1 LYSSPG
7 ARHNGAEEGG
17 AIARTNITVCR
28 GYRGRRT
35 RGEGRTLL
43 TEQERLVSSIANP
56 EARARLAVI
65 ATELRALSVS
75 IATARARA
83 REARLITHNAKVIE
97 LQPRLTTLQRKIA
110 KMMATLRQDRREE
123 MRLLAEID
131 GGRRA

>member
-1 LYSSPG
+1 M
-7 ARHNGAEEGG
+7 
-17 AIARTNITVCR
+17 
-28 GYRGRRT
+28 
-35 RGEGRTLL
+35 
-43 TEQERLVSSIANP
+43 TEQERLVGSIANP

-83 REARLITHNAKVIE
+83 REVRLITHNAKVLE

-110 KMMATLRQDRREE
+110 KTMATLRQDRREE